1 MEERG
6 FSFVELL
13 VVVGI
18 VGILSAIAVPQFSEF
33 RKNAYNAAASSDLRN
48 AATAE
53 EAYYALNE
61 EYLSCQNE
69 SCIRSAD
76 GTSGLPG
83 VKAISSTVNIKM
95 VADNENFTGEASSSK
110 VSKIF
115 FWNSEN
121 GGMQEPRNVPVQE

>member
-1 MEERG
+1 MRERG

-61 EYLSCQNE
+61 EYLTCQNE
-69 SCIRSAD
+69 SCVRSAD
-76 GTSGLPG
+76 GMNGLPG
-83 VKAISSTVNIKM
+83 VKAISSTVSIKM
-95 VADNENFTGEASSSK
+95 TADDENFLGEASSSK
-110 VSKIF
+110 GSKVF

-121 GGMQEPRNVPVQE
+121 GGMQEPQNIIVQE